1 MMFRGIRE
9 RLGLGGGAHQHQ
21 QPHQHQH
28 NLRRIFPHHFP
39 HGGQEQEQQQKFGED
54 DGVDEQQQQ
63 QHAKPTL
70 KDLEEE
76 FKEEEEER
84 PPVASSSIRK
94 TRSVIDFAT
103 ADELRQAMLSC
114 QMEEGSLCCGSN
126 NDDTTAW
133 LFTKNEKILQDLLY
147 TKTEEETIAAE
158 NEDFDY
164 ENLVDE
170 VLGGME
176 GGKDWVLEHYDVPTS
191 KPQTVNSELLRLLVL
206 KSFMALESTH
216 ADNTSFD
223 EITKLAKETF
233 DTSYCMI
240 SLVDLGRQWFLS
252 KQGLDATETP
262 RNISFCTHGIQSTLD
277 VFEVPDASQD
287 ERFKTNP
294 LVTGSPYVQY
304 YAGAPLLS
312 PEGYKLG
319 MLCVCDTK
327 PRPPLALEQREI
339 LKGMAALTVHTLVEH
354 RQKMR
359 CWFNNLVSTHFPDLD
374 LDKSTTHHQ
383 RVDDIDDEEQD
394 EDDIDEEKFLAFLE
408 AMGNLPLE
416 VVGDILLKEQ
426 QEKTKDPL
434 EHHQQIQQQKRSG
447 SLLRVDSSSRPKK
460 RQVQKHLRFAD
471 KVVVYNVESYKDID
485 ELWISPDEMMDIRDE
500 KREQV
505 SRYKD
510 RFDYRRAILKVVD
523 IPKQQ
528 DVKDHFPELI
538 NAKVPNARGLETSI
552 VDFIRQHRKTTRRA
566 VVHEQWYGEN
576 SDESLRDTSL
586 QHSQKS
592 TQFAANL
599 AQVDSIVALFDES
612 DNPTNQL
619 HRILHRTMT
628 PPAA

>member
-9 RLGLGGGAHQHQ
+9 RLGFGAHQHH
-21 QPHQHQH
+21 PHPPHQH
-28 NLRRIFPHHFP
+28 NLRRIFPHFP
-39 HGGQEQEQQQKFGED
+39 HDEEQEQQKLGED
-54 DGVDEQQQQ
+54 NDGGLEQQQ
-63 QHAKPTL
+63 HNTKPTL
-70 KDLEEE
+70 KELEED
-76 FKEEEEER
+76 FKKED
-84 PPVASSSIRK
+84 PHPVPSSSSIRK

-103 ADELRQAMLSC
+103 ADELHQAMLSC
-114 QMEEGSLCCGSN
+114 QLEQGSCWGG
-126 NDDTTAW
+126 NDDATAW
-133 LFTKNEKILQDLLY
+133 LFKDNEKVLQDLLY
-147 TKTEEETIAAE
+147 SKPEESIAAE
-158 NEDFDY
+158 EDYGY

-176 GGKDWVLEHYDVPTS
+176 GGSDWILTNYDVPTS
-191 KPQTVNSELLRLLVL
+191 KPQTVDSELLRLLVL
-206 KSFMALESTH
+206 KSFMALESTR
-216 ADNTSFD
+216 ADNNSFD
-223 EITKLAKETF
+223 DITKCAKATF

-252 KQGLDATETP
+252 KQGLDANETP

-277 VFEVPDASQD
+277 IFEVPDASQD
-287 ERFKTNP
+287 DRFKNNP

-327 PRPPLALEQREI
+327 PRQPLSLEQREC
-339 LKGMAALTVHTLVEH
+339 LKGMAALTVDTLVEH
-354 RQKMR
+354 RHKMR
-359 CWFNNLVSTHFPDLD
+359 CWFNNLISTHFPDL
-374 LDKSTTHHQ
+374 TTSERNHH
-383 RVDDIDDEEQD
+383 RHVEDSDEQD
-394 EDDIDEEKFLAFLE
+394 EDDIDEEKFVAFLE

-416 VVGDILLKEQ
+416 VLGDILKKE
-426 QEKTKDPL
+426 EEDTTDPL
-434 EHHQQIQQQKRSG
+434 QQQQQQQHQKRSG

-471 KVVVYNVESYKDID
+471 KVIIYNVESYKDID

-505 SRYKD
+505 SRYRD

-523 IPKQQ
+523 IRKQQ

-612 DNPTNQL
+612 DPTNQL
-619 HRILHRTMT
+619 HRILQRTPT